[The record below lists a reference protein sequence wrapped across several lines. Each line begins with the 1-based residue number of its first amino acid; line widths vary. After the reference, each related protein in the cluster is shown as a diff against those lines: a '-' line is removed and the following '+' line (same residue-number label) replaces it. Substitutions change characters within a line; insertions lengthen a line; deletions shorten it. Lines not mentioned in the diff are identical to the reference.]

1 MIVFRLSRRRYSTEL
16 SGKGAAI
23 YGARWNSRG
32 VELIYT
38 AESRALA
45 LAEIFVHLSLAMLP
59 DDLVM
64 VSINIPESVSIRL
77 PDKISMPDGWSDFP
91 YSYGTQEIGNRFVNE
106 RKFCVFKVPSS
117 VVKGDF
123 NYLINPLHPD
133 FVKIRIIDISDF
145 IIDRRMFD
153 IK

>member
-23 YGARWNSRG
+23 HGARWNSQG

-59 DDLVM
+59 DDFVM
-64 VSINIPESVSIRL
+64 VSINIPESVSIHS
-77 PDKISMPDGWSDFP
+77 PDKISMPDGWSGFP
-91 YSYGTQEIGNRFVNE
+91 YSYGTQEIGDRFVNK
-106 RKFCVFKVPSS
+106 RNFCVLKVPSS

-133 FVKIRIIDISDF
+133 FDQIRIIDISNF

-153 IK
+153 LK